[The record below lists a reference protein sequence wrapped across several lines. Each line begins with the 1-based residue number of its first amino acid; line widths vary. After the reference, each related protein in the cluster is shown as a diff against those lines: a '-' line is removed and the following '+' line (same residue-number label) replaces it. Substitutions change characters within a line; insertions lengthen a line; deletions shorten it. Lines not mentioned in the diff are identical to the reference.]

1 MSIFFDD
8 QKASRALNRM
18 KLTKKFKQV
27 KSGIAF
33 DQLDVNLASQ
43 QQATISLSASFVQSR
58 IARVMLAGAG
68 FLADAYDLFV
78 INLVLRLL
86 RDEYPEYK
94 LSGKL
99 AELEGAVASAALFG
113 SVLGQLVAG
122 TLADIIGRKKIFIA
136 TAILITI
143 GCFGSACSID
153 TPTLTVYGQIATWRF
168 FLGAGVGGEYPL
180 AATVTSE
187 SSSASRRGS
196 LMASV
201 FAMQGVGAMVSVLVV
216 IICLSLDFSS
226 GFTWRFSLA
235 FGAVPVMI
243 AFPWR
248 LRMHETETF
257 EKVQQNR
264 RDVKE
269 FQSSPN
275 IYAAYGSTSE
285 HKSNNQSNHS
295 THLENPTENSYLIG
309 EGKYLSISSPH
320 NISTYDSLKRML
332 GFSNQS
338 ANEQTNHNSSSNT
351 QSNSNHGHTS
361 TEEPISFS
369 RYAEVRRA
377 WMFYKWHI
385 FGTAMS
391 WFLLDVVFYA
401 NGLFNHDVTALILSA
416 GKKTTAKE
424 DAINSMFLCLMAIP
438 GYWLSVFYMER
449 VGRKNIQF
457 NGFIIMALLF
467 GTCALFRDWF
477 LDPDGPPYRKWFFLL
492 LYSLTFL
499 FR

>member
-33 DQLDVNLASQ
+33 DQLEVNLASQ

-58 IARVMLAGAG
+58 LARVMLAGAG

-99 AELEGAVASAALFG
+99 TELEGAVASAALFG

-122 TLADIIGRKKIFIA
+122 SLADIIGRKKIFIA

-187 SSSASRRGS
+187 SSSAARRGS

-201 FAMQGVGAMVSVLVV
+201 FAMQGVGALISVLVV
-216 IICLSLDFSS
+216 IICLSLEFSS

-235 FGAVPVMI
+235 FGAFPVMI

-275 IYAAYGSTSE
+275 IFAYGSNTSTSE
-285 HKSNNQSNHS
+285 HKSHNQTSNS
-295 THLENPTENSYLIG
+295 AHLETPTENSYQIG
-309 EGKYLSISSPH
+309 EGKYLSITSPQ
-320 NISTYDSLKRML
+320 NVSTYDSLKRML
-332 GFSNQS
+332 GFTNQS
-338 ANEQTNHNSSSNT
+338 TSEQTPLLTNS
-351 QSNSNHGHTS
+351 QSNSNQNGSS

-369 RYAEVRRA
+369 RYAEVHRA

-416 GKKTTAKE
+416 GKKTTSRE

-477 LDPDGPPYRKWFFLL
+477 LDPEGPPYRKWFFLL